1 MRQRRNFGPANL
13 AKKLRQLRHGLGLSQ
28 SQMVRRLDPEEIM
41 QYGRISEYERGIREP
56 SLWVLLA
63 YARAAC
69 IHLEDLVDD
78 EIELPAELP
87 GTVIYPGDSTRST
100 SHHR

>member
-1 MRQRRNFGPANL
+1 
-13 AKKLRQLRHGLGLSQ
+13 
-28 SQMVRRLDPEEIM
+28 M
-41 QYGRISEYERGIREP
+41 QYTRISEYERGRREP

-78 EIELPAELP
+78 AIDLPAKLP
-87 GTVIYPGDSTRST
+87 GHVIYPGSSARST
-100 SHHR
+100 DNRT